1 MRLVHLSDIHLSK
14 SNYHEFIHK
23 YRKALIKDLNDYNQK
38 KIIDFILI
46 TGDLVDRG
54 GHSLLEIEEYKHIDN
69 PYDIFEII
77 FIQPIIDE
85 LGISSKQI
93 LFIPGNHDINEKDI
107 SYYDECQ
114 MIENIKDS
122 SIETYLRENRFN
134 FIHNKRI
141 RQFKEFEKKFHSDNL
156 LYEFSNYNSTYIH
169 QYNKNFKVGFIL
181 INDSWR
187 CKSKKIV
194 GEDEKLYFGY
204 HQLDY
209 SLDFLKSHNTDINI
223 CLFHHSLEDYIEKSE
238 VVRILETREIELFL
252 YGHYHN
258 TDFKISYSPFGSCIG
273 IRGRAGLNK
282 PNEAISEYQ
291 SGYQII
297 DLDLNSYK
305 VNRIY
310 YRKYIYKGARFDDD
324 TESAKGGIDEGKEI
338 FNLVREN
345 TKSKGFDLDKTK
357 FIKT

>member
-23 YRKALIKDLNDYNQK
+23 YRKALIKDLIDYNQSK
-38 KIIDFILI
+38 KIDIIVI
-46 TGDLVDRG
+46 TGDLVDKG
-54 GHSLLEIEEYKHIDN
+54 GHSLIEIDEFKHIVN
-69 PYDIFEII
+69 PYEIFQSV
-77 FIQPIIDE
+77 FIQPIVDE
-85 LGISSKQI
+85 LGISSNQI

-122 SIETYLRENRFN
+122 SIENYLKENRLSFT
-134 FIHNKRI
+134 HNRRI
-141 RQFKEFEKKFHSDNL
+141 RHFKEFEKTFHLSNS
-156 LYEFSNYNSTYIH
+156 LYEFSNNHSTYV
-169 QYNKNFKVGFIL
+169 YNYEKNFKVGFIL

-187 CKSKKIV
+187 CKSKKIN
-194 GEDEKLYFGY
+194 GENEKLYFGY
-204 HQLDY
+204 QQLDY

-223 CLFHHSLEDYIEKSE
+223 CLFHHSLDDYIEKSE

-252 YGHYHN
+252 YGHYHS

-282 PNEAISEYQ
+282 PNEAISKYQ

-324 TESAKGGIDEGKEI
+324 TESAKGGIDEGKDI

-345 TKSKGFDLDKTK
+345 TKTKGFVLDKAK
-357 FIKT
+357 FIKA